1 MKSVCRVALALFVPV
16 AALAAETIAFERY
29 QTIIDRQ
36 PFGQPPPGFNPSQMA
51 SEVQKGVAAA
61 AEVELTVEQQELQKV
76 VGFSVLNRNG
86 EDYWVGIS
94 VPSAGDPKQPSHY
107 YMKVGDT
114 RDGWFVKSA
123 DPLKK
128 TAVVV
133 KDEVEIELTLGTPFN
148 GGAGANAKV
157 AAAKNARTMAA
168 PAGRSGLLARRA
180 GGGEAGADGS
190 SAAPTSFAGRR
201 ARREAEAAALAA
213 EAAAREEERRA
224 REEEAKARAE
234 EERAAREAERAE
246 QRQQLMD
253 IREELRKAREEK
265 ERQRQEAADN
275 AASET
280 ETAPNDNDES

>member
-133 KDEVEIELTLGTPFN
+133 KDGVEIELTLGTPFN

-168 PAGRSGLLARRA
+168 PTGRSGLLARRA
-180 GGGEAGADGS
+180 GGGEADDPTAP
-190 SAAPTSFAGRR
+190 PTSFAGRR
-201 ARREAEAAALAA
+201 ARREAAAAAAAA

-224 REEEAKARAE
+224 REEEAKAQAE